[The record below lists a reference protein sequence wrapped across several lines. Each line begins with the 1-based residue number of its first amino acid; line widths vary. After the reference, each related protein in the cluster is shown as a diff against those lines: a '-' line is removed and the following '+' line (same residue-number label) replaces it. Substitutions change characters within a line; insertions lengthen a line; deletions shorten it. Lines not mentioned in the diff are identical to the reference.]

1 MHDDKIS
8 DQELAEWIKEV
19 EAKTPKQNGG
29 AEREPKAHDQKAA
42 QPSPPPDDQHL
53 PKNHDSEVPGT
64 D

>member
-1 MHDDKIS
+1 MHGDKIS

-19 EAKTPKQNGG
+19 EAKTPKRNGP
-29 AEREPKAHDQKAA
+29 ELRPKAPDKKSA

-53 PKNHDSEVPGT
+53 PENHDSEAPAT

>member
-1 MHDDKIS
+1 MHGDKIS

-19 EAKTPKQNGG
+19 EAKTPKRNGP
-29 AEREPKAHDQKAA
+29 ERGPKAPYKKAA

-53 PKNHDSEVPGT
+53 PENRDSAVLGT